1 MEYKK
6 PALKA
11 EKFSLSGAFLAEEL
25 SSLEDDLPGFHDDD
39 NTGPGPGSEI
49 ITDIFESIFIID

>member
-6 PALKA
+6 PTLKA

-25 SSLEDDLPGFHDDD
+25 SVVEDELPGFHDDD
-39 NTGPGPGSEI
+39 NTGPGPASEI
-49 ITDIFESIFIID
+49 ITDIFESIFDIT

>member
-6 PALKA
+6 PTLKA

-25 SSLEDDLPGFHDDD
+25 SVVEDELPGFHDDD
-39 NTGPGPGSEI
+39 NTGPGPGSEVI
-49 ITDIFESIFIID
+49 QHIFETIFSLD